1 MRFRLILMV
10 LLAASLAGPTPAW
23 ASDGG
28 DNTTSAD
35 GGVEPSGVVDGGGS
49 EAGAQDAATGAG
61 SSEADD
67 AAPAAPVVAC
77 DGDLCDTLQGR
88 PSCSVAPRSIG
99 GSSGAPI
106 GLAGAWAAVAL
117 CIVRRTR
124 RGASRPGQRVPCVIS
139 CPTPRGPG
147 RTSPI
152 LSSDVSLR

>member
-28 DNTTSAD
+28 GNTTSAD
-35 GGVEPSGVVDGGGS
+35 GGAEPSSVVDGGGS

-61 SSEADD
+61 SSEAED
-67 AAPAAPVVAC
+67 AAPAVPVVAC

-88 PSCSVAPRSIG
+88 PSCSVVARPLG

-106 GLAGAWAAVAL
+106 GLAGTWAAVAL

-124 RGASRPGQRVPCVIS
+124 RGASRPGKRAPCVIS
-139 CPTPRGPG
+139 CPTPRGSG
-147 RTSPI
+147 STLPI
-152 LSSDVSLR
+152 LPSDVSSL